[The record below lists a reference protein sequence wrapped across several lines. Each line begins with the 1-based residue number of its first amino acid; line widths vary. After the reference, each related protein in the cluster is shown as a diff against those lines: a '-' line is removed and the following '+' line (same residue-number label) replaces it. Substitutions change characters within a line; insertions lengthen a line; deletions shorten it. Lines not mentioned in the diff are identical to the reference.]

1 VCCAHHRVLVLPRT
15 CRDAAVAVASRLLCT
30 VSHRRLC
37 CAEFPGFAPP
47 PLPAHLVEAGQPLR
61 ATVRSA
67 STKSVTFGAPASGAH
82 EPLLR
87 SAPASRTPSRCWV
100 ELGHSGS
107 STAGRVRARAWRA
120 PLWPLPVPGV
130 LALPVPRLCQSDLRG
145 GARPP
150 TPTCRGPLRMCLCGL
165 PAGGA
170 PAPRC
175 VSDRPRGDTAGRR
188 HLRPADA
195 VQQRE
200 RAVRHRPARHALCA
214 RRDGL
219 VRARADDG
227 CAAPPLPHPAR
238 SAPWLTGLCRRWLRA
253 SGLHALMLFPILAA
267 AVAVHSVH
275 VLMRSAPLFWQ
286 PAMVLWHT
294 GVGEC
299 APC

>member
-1 VCCAHHRVLVLPRT
+1 MCCAHHRVLVLPRT
-15 CRDAAVAVASRLLCT
+15 CRDAAVAVASRHFRT

-150 TPTCRGPLRMCLCGL
+150 TPTCRGPSARACAACQRAARPRRAASATGRVATRQAGGTSDLQMLFNSVNALCGIGL
-165 PAGGA
+165 LA
-170 PAPRC
+170 
-175 VSDRPRGDTAGRR
+175 T
-188 HLRPADA
+188 
-195 VQQRE
+195 
-200 RAVRHRPARHALCA
+200 ALCA
-214 RRDGL
+214 R
-219 VRARADDG
+219 
-227 CAAPPLPHPAR
+227 
-238 SAPWLTGLCRRWLRA
+238 
-253 SGLHALMLFPILAA
+253 
-267 AVAVHSVH
+267 
-275 VLMRSAPLFWQ
+275 
-286 PAMVLWHT
+286 
-294 GVGEC
+294 
-299 APC
+299 